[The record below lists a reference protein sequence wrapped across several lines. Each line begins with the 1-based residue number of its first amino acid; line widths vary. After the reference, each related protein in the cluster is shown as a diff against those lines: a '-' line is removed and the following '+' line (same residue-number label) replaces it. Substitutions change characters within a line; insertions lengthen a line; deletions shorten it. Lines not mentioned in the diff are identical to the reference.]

1 MRRQVKMKQQ
11 RELVEKKARAKEAEM
26 RRQRELEE
34 KNTSAKEA
42 ELKLQR
48 EIEAL
53 KAMRLQSS
61 NKNPKLSM
69 IQIQ

>member
-1 MRRQVKMKQQ
+1 
-11 RELVEKKARAKEAEM
+11 M

-34 KNTSAKEA
+34 KNTRAKEA

-53 KAMRLQSS
+53 KHMRIHSS
-61 NKNPKLSM
+61 NNKPKSSM
-69 IQIQ
+69 KQIP